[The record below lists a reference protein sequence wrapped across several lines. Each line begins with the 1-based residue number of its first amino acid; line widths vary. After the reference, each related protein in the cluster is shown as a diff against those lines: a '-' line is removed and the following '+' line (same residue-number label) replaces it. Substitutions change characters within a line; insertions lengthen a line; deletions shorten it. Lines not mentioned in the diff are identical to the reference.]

1 LSQSAG
7 IYQNMLINQALVYL
21 NILKDEEK
29 WIPKSLLNDTNVT
42 NNSII
47 FENNLSEI
55 DSSVDSD
62 CLKSII
68 IVL

>member
-1 LSQSAG
+1 MSQSAG